1 MIFVSLLD
9 IVKKNY
15 AQLETCQIISNV
27 YTKGVTR
34 SATEESGL
42 KRLIKGRTI
51 RKVIGGGEGRG
62 GEFSACT
69 NFFFLLTAC
78 AGIFFQVKPS
88 ARIFFFRQILLFFS
102 VKSQFII

>member
-1 MIFVSLLD
+1 MIFFSLLD
-9 IVKKNY
+9 MGKKNY

-51 RKVIGGGEGRG
+51 SKVMGGGGGEG
-62 GEFSACT
+62 
-69 NFFFLLTAC
+69 NFQL
-78 AGIFFQVKPS
+78 
-88 ARIFFFRQILLFFS
+88 ARIFFFCSLLVQEFF
-102 VKSQFII
+102 FR